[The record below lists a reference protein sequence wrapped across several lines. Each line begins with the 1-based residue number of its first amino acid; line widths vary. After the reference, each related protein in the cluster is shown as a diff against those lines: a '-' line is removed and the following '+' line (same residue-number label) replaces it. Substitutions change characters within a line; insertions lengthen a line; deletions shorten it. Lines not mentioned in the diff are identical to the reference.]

1 MASAQ
6 ASADDHQRAV
16 LERQLHGLPNDAAQ
30 PNSKRN
36 ITIYATKLD
45 KVILSLSSICAI
57 IAGALNP
64 LVPVIYG
71 LLVNVF
77 NGFSNGSVEASKLR
91 SEISTFSL
99 YYVYLSIALF
109 VFTYLG
115 TLGFYFS
122 GDRIARA
129 LRIAYLEAVIRQN
142 MAFFDVLRPG
152 EISNRIMSDMGILQ
166 EAITSKTSIML
177 SAVATFC
184 AAFIISF
191 IMYWKTAL
199 ILSPFFVTMLLMFSV
214 GGSYSVKH
222 QKVSRQKYSHAAGI
236 PEEAFGAI
244 RQVAAFGMQSFVK
257 ERYSQSLKEAAVAE
271 RRAQNIVACLIA
283 SMCAMPCLI
292 YSLSFWT
299 GSIFLVR
306 GETSVTAITST
317 TLAVTIGM
325 FAIIRIAPSMQAL
338 VSGIAIS
345 GSLFETISRRSPQDP
360 LEDKGE
366 ILGSLLGNVQLNNVD
381 LVYPSRDQAKVLD
394 SVTLQFSANK
404 TTAIV
409 GPSGGGKSS
418 ILGLFERF
426 YEPTSGSVSVDGN
439 DIQSLNLRWLRQQ
452 IGLVDQDPI
461 LLDASISENI
471 WYGCA
476 DANDTTPENKR
487 LDMVIDAARKA
498 YAHDFIM
505 ASPNG
510 YQTRVGEK
518 GMQLS
523 GGQRQRIAIARA
535 LIRDPKILLLDEA
548 TSALDSASEKAIQ
561 AAIDIASKY
570 RTTIIIAHRL
580 STIRNADLI
589 VVLNRGQVADQGT
602 HDELMARNGLYADLI
617 EKQKI
622 KEESQQEAG
631 ASIGQ
636 DEVDVMVSRTQ
647 GATLGSENEKAGTTE
662 TTRLEGTTNETSS
675 LSVPNRKG
683 AFSFLLDMSK
693 PDWKVL
699 IIGLICSILAGLEI
713 PAESIFFAK
722 LLTIIGLPE
731 NQHSQ
736 LRRDVNLWSG
746 LYVALAAAG
755 FAFWLGVGT
764 TLAYATQKVSK
775 RVRET
780 CCDKITVQSMEFFDE
795 AKNSPSALSNALSK
809 STDDLAGMGGPVM
822 GGILTFTS
830 TIIGGIA
837 VSLAVGWKL
846 ALVCTATIPVVVAC
860 GWLRLQVLAA
870 FDARIRQSGVDSAAY
885 AGQIVRSMRT
895 VASLGLEKRVL
906 GMYSGFLSNHA
917 AKSLRSILVT
927 AALYA
932 ASQSVVYLCAALGFW
947 YGGTLIANGE
957 YSAFQVY
964 VCFVCLISGSQIAG
978 SIFTFAP
985 DAGKAIHAAQELQ
998 KIAELPDTEKE
1009 TQPFHATEDTH
1020 GKRAVPNQL
1029 LDGPDPWQVKFQ
1041 DVSFAYPSRPHKPA
1055 LNRFTV
1061 SVEPGKTLALVGQS
1075 GSGKSTCLALLER
1088 FYALQHGQI
1097 LVDGRD
1103 IRSLDLNS
1111 YRLAISLISQEAVI
1125 FSSSMRDNIAVGAV
1139 GQDVSDDEILA
1150 ACRQA
1155 NILDFINSLPDG
1167 LASSVGTGGSMLSG
1181 GQKQRI
1187 AIARAFLRKSKLLL
1201 LDEATS
1207 ALDSESEAVVQTAIE
1222 AVKKNRTT
1230 IMVAHRL
1237 STVMSADVICVMREG
1252 SVAEIVREN
1261 LYIKFSRKHT
1271 FIHSSHISI
1280 VDKTMFETPTIMNP
1294 GPKSPVDGDDA
1305 SHKRRMEYWTRQLEK
1320 SNPAEFLLDKPRPR
1334 VLSTSNISKQELKIT
1349 GSLYGHLQRFCR
1361 DNQVSLLSILLAA
1374 FRVTHY
1380 RLSGT
1385 EDATIGTNK
1394 SGISPGPEDA
1404 DTKQS
1409 LNTRLSS
1416 RDLQCIQIKV
1426 GDELTFEQVV
1436 RLVNETLMNAHLN
1449 QQISFEDL
1457 VSEISLQGSDLSR
1470 HPLIQTALSLDFTR
1484 PIEAPAISNGHT
1496 VEMRS
1501 SNLPMLD
1508 FEFCLSQAP
1517 RGLYGHVFF
1526 CQDLFHEETIR
1537 AIIKVFYEVLT
1548 RGMEEPQ
1555 TPITSLWISGNI
1567 TPEINVISS
1576 DCEYSRDSSIIEV
1589 FQRQVMATPASVA
1602 VKDSLQQ
1609 MTYDELDKASDI
1621 IEVWLRNK
1629 RLAPETL
1636 VGVLASRSC
1645 QAVVAILG
1653 ILKANLAYMPLDVK
1667 APASRISAILSAAP
1681 GHRLILVGPDVAFP
1695 ELPQA
1700 DVTLVSIPDILK
1712 ARRSETI
1719 AEATKPS
1726 ATSLAYVMF
1735 TSGSTGQPKGV
1746 MIEHRGVVRAASVLS
1761 PIWGTCPVAHI
1772 ANIAFDTSTSE
1783 IYTPLFNGGT
1793 IICVDDVVAVD
1804 APRLGV
1810 LFHKEKVE
1818 VAVLAPALLKQCL
1831 FASPSTL
1838 EALHILFTAGD
1849 RLDTQD
1855 ARRVLDLVRGGVF
1868 NSYGPTENSVLSTLY
1883 QLRKEDD
1890 YANGVPIGRPVAYS
1904 GAYVVDREL
1913 RLVAPGVIGELL
1925 VTGDGIARGYTD
1937 PVRDEGR
1944 FVSIVLIEGHEPVR
1958 AYRTGDCV
1966 RCRPV
1971 DGQLEFFG
1979 RLDYQVKIRGHR
1991 VELPEVEQA
2000 LMMADETVIDA
2011 VTVVREVGEERGRD
2025 VELVSFVTIS
2035 EADVIESSHTNGEIS
2050 GTLAAEDKTEQG
2062 QIDVWK
2068 EHFDKSSYA
2077 DIESHIDTDKL
2088 GRDFVGW
2095 TSMYDGKPIKLNE
2108 MNEWLDDTMTTLLG
2122 GGEPSNV
2129 LEIGTGSGMILFNL
2143 PQSIQSYV
2151 GLELSEQAAS
2161 FANKA
2166 ADTIPALRGKVDVH
2180 VGTVTDLTSID
2191 RPRFNNPDLVVINS
2205 TVQYFP
2211 GPEYLLKAIR
2221 NLLQLGN
2228 VERLFIGDVRSYAM
2242 YREFQVSKA
2251 LHGDEARTSLDSLR
2265 QSMAAVERAEE
2276 ELLIDPAF
2284 FTALKERLPHLIEH
2298 VEILPKRMVATNEL
2312 SCYRYAVVIHGKP
2325 VSTPAKKLQV
2335 RELGDG
2341 QWIDFQKNQLTRQ
2354 SLLDI
2359 LDSRANTNSD
2369 PELDIVAISNIPF
2382 SKLMFERGVLEHLE
2396 DGNGRKRTDSADWVE
2411 VCRVS
2416 ATISIDTGSS
2426 LSAVDLHEIADSAG
2440 YFIQISCARQASQNG
2455 GIDAVFYRDPSPE
2468 RASRIRFNFPTDHQ
2482 GRDWKSFTNNPLHQR
2497 HWRQVEEKLRSHL
2510 KARLPSYMV
2519 PSVVRVLEAMPLND
2533 NGKVDRR
2540 ELTKKSQTLVISKSF
2555 SGSSSASKSRDP
2567 PQTELQ
2573 RAVCDE
2579 FASVLGLSHDD
2590 VGISDDFYHLGGH
2603 SLQAARMV
2611 SRLNQRLGCRLYV
2624 SDLVRSPTPMAL
2636 GSLIANLPTN
2646 TSNGNGV
2653 KGDKGDGTKLDISG
2667 EIDNNLEPPRGFS
2680 ELNSRPQSKF
2690 IIVLVHGLWG
2700 QGSVF
2705 TPMIPFL
2712 DPLFDVLVL
2721 NDPFFG
2727 QARGPESI
2735 QQWAEIYL
2743 DHVQER
2749 LGNRPGSTLM
2759 FGGYSLG
2766 GLIAYE
2772 MASLWHSRYDEYQA
2786 LLLLLDAAMYVSYE
2800 GNDNEL
2806 EYGLALFGQEQ
2817 EQMVHDHYSKISP
2830 LTKRE
2835 PSTFKPYLGSCF
2847 CLLTP
2852 ESDDK
2857 GAAAWWSKRCPNLQ
2871 VDSIDCSHH
2880 DLVGKLSI
2888 GEVGRRVNQ
2897 RCTEVLKS

>member
-1 MASAQ
+1 MASTEAV
-6 ASADDHQRAV
+6 ASTDDHQRAV
-16 LERQLHGLPNDAAQ
+16 LERQLHGLPNDAGQ
-30 PNSKRN
+30 PISKPN

-71 LLVNVF
+71 VIVSVF

-142 MAFFDVLRPG
+142 MVFFDVLRPG

-166 EAITSKTSIML
+166 EAITSKISIML

-184 AAFIISF
+184 AAFVISF

-199 ILSPFFVTMLLMFSV
+199 ILSPFFVTILIMFSV

-222 QKVSRQKYSHAAGI
+222 QKVSRQRYSHAAGI

-244 RQVAAFGMQSFVK
+244 RQVAAFGMQTFVREK
-257 ERYSQSLKEAAVAE
+257 YSQGLKEAAAAE
-271 RRAQNIVACLIA
+271 RKAQTIVACLIA

-299 GSIFLVR
+299 GSIFLAR
-306 GETSVTAITST
+306 GETSVASITST

-360 LEDKGE
+360 LGDKGE
-366 ILGSLLGNVQLNNVD
+366 IPESLSGNIQLNNVD

-394 SVTLQFSANK
+394 NVTLQFSANK

-418 ILGLFERF
+418 ILGLVERF
-426 YEPTSGSVSVDGN
+426 YEPTSGSISVDGN
-439 DIQSLNLRWLRQQ
+439 DIQSINLRWLRQQ
-452 IGLVDQDPI
+452 IGLVDQDPV
-461 LLDASISENI
+461 LLDASIYENI

-476 DANDTTPENKR
+476 DVNDKTPESKR
-487 LDMVIDAARKA
+487 LDLVIDAAKKA
-498 YAHDFIM
+498 YAHEFIM
-505 ASPNG
+505 ASSNG

-535 LIRDPKILLLDEA
+535 LIRDPNILLLDEA

-561 AAIDIASKY
+561 AAIDIASKH

-589 VVLNRGQVADQGT
+589 VVLSRGQVADQGT
-602 HDELMARNGLYADLI
+602 HDELMARSGLYADLI
-617 EKQKI
+617 EKQQI
-622 KEESQQEAG
+622 KEESQKEAG

-636 DEVDVMVSRTQ
+636 DDEVDVMPGTQ
-647 GATLGSENEKAGTTE
+647 GATQEPENEKAGATE
-662 TTRLEGTTNETSS
+662 TAKVEDTTNGDPS
-675 LSVPNRKG
+675 LSVPNKKG
-683 AFSFLLDMSK
+683 ALSFLLDMSK
-693 PDWKVL
+693 PDWKIL
-699 IIGLICSILAGLEI
+699 AIGLIFSILAGLEI

-731 NQHSQ
+731 NKYSQ

-755 FAFWLGVGT
+755 FVFWLGVGT
-764 TLAYATQKVSK
+764 TLAYATQKLSK

-809 STDDLAGMGGPVM
+809 STDDLAGMGGSVM
-822 GGILTFTS
+822 GGILTFTA
-830 TIIGGIA
+830 TIISGIA

-906 GMYSGFLSNHA
+906 DMYGGFLSNHA

-927 AALYA
+927 SALYA
-932 ASQSVVYLCAALGFW
+932 ASSSVVYLCAALGFW
-947 YGGTLIANGE
+947 YGGILIVNGE

-985 DAGKAIHAAQELQ
+985 DAGKAMHAAQELQ
-998 KIAELPDTEKE
+998 KIAALPGGDEGPTTES
-1009 TQPFHATEDTH
+1009 TH
-1020 GKRAVPNQL
+1020 RKQAVLNNL
-1029 LDGPDPWQVKFQ
+1029 LNGPDPWQVKFQ
-1041 DVSFAYPSRPHKPA
+1041 DVSFAYPSRPHKSA
-1055 LNRFTV
+1055 LSQFTV

-1088 FYALQHGQI
+1088 FYTLQHGQI
-1097 LVDGRD
+1097 LVDGQD

-1111 YRLAISLISQEAVI
+1111 YRQAISLISQEAVI
-1125 FSSSMRDNIAVGAV
+1125 FSTSMRDNIAVGLV
-1139 GQDVSDDEILA
+1139 GQDVRDNEILA

-1155 NILDFINSLPDG
+1155 NILDFVNSLPDG
-1167 LASSVGTGGSMLSG
+1167 LASPVGTGGSMLSG

-1237 STVMSADVICVMREG
+1237 STVMNADVICVMREG
-1252 SVAEIVREN
+1252 SVAEIDSKLPVN
-1261 LYIKFSRKHT
+1261 GNGT
-1271 FIHSSHISI
+1271 SH
-1280 VDKTMFETPTIMNP
+1280 E
-1294 GPKSPVDGDDA
+1294 
-1305 SHKRRMEYWTRQLEK
+1305 RQMEYWTRQLER
-1320 SNPAEFLLDKPRPR
+1320 SNPAEFLLDKPRPG
-1334 VLSTSNISKQELKIT
+1334 VLSTSNISKQELNIT
-1349 GSLYGHLQRFCR
+1349 GSLYDHLQRFSN
-1361 DNQVSLLSILLAA
+1361 DHQVPPLSILLAA
-1374 FRVTHY
+1374 FRVTLY

-1394 SGISPGPEDA
+1394 SGVSPSPEDV
-1404 DTKQS
+1404 DTEQS
-1409 LNTRLSS
+1409 PRS
-1416 RDLQCIQIKV
+1416 RDLQCIRIKV
-1426 GDELTFEQVV
+1426 HDELTFEQVV
-1436 RLVNETLMNAHLN
+1436 RLVHATLKDEHLI
-1449 QQISFEDL
+1449 QQMSFEDL
-1457 VSEISLQGSDLSR
+1457 VSEILPQGSDLSR
-1470 HPLIQTALSLDFTR
+1470 HPLVQMAFSLDSASPTR
-1484 PIEAPAISNGHT
+1484 AHVTANGDT
-1496 VEMRS
+1496 AGRRS
-1501 SNLPMLD
+1501 SSFPVLD
-1508 FEFCLSQAP
+1508 LEFRLSQASG
-1517 RGLYGHVFF
+1517 GLYGHASF
-1526 CQDLFHEETIR
+1526 CTDLFHEETIR
-1537 AIIKVFYEVLT
+1537 AIIEVFYEVLN

-1555 TPITSLWISGNI
+1555 TPIASLRISGKN
-1567 TPEINVISS
+1567 TPEIKAISTDS
-1576 DCEYSRDSSIIEV
+1576 HYSRDSSIIQV
-1589 FQRQVMATPASVA
+1589 FQRQVIATPVAIA
-1602 VKDSLQQ
+1602 VKDSFQR
-1609 MTYDELDKASDI
+1609 MTYDELDKASGI
-1621 IEVWLRNK
+1621 IEIWLRNK
-1629 RLAPETL
+1629 GLAPETL
-1636 VGVLASRSC
+1636 VGVLAPRSC
-1645 QAVVAILG
+1645 QAVAAILG

-1681 GHRLILVGPDVAFP
+1681 GHRMILVGPNVVFP

-1700 DVTLVSIPDILK
+1700 NVTLISIRDIFE
-1712 ARRSETI
+1712 ARQSETI
-1719 AEATKPS
+1719 AEVTKPS
-1726 ATSLAYVMF
+1726 ATSLAYVVF

-1746 MIEHRGVVRAASVLS
+1746 MIEHRGVIRAAAVLS

-1793 IICVDDVVAVD
+1793 IICVDDVVAID
-1804 APRLGV
+1804 APRLGE
-1810 LFHKEKVE
+1810 LFHKESVE
-1818 VAVLAPALLKQCL
+1818 VAVLAPALLKLCL
-1831 FASPSTL
+1831 SASPSTL
-1838 EALHILFTAGD
+1838 EALRILFTAGD

-1883 QLRKEDD
+1883 QLRKEDH
-1890 YANGVPIGRPVAYS
+1890 YVNGVPIGRPVAYS

-1913 RLVAPGVIGELL
+1913 RQVAPGVIGELL
-1925 VTGDGIARGYTD
+1925 VTGDGVARGYTD
-1937 PVRDEGR
+1937 PARDEGR
-1944 FVSIVLIEGHEPVR
+1944 FVNITLVEGHEPVR

-2011 VTVVREVGEERGRD
+2011 VTVVREVGEKSDRD

-2035 EADVIESSHTNGEIS
+2035 EADVREGSHTNGETS
-2050 GTLAAEDKTEQG
+2050 GADTSEQG
-2062 QIDVWK
+2062 QVDAWK

-2095 TSMYDGKPIKLNE
+2095 TSMYDWKPINLNE
-2108 MNEWLDDTMTTLLG
+2108 MNEWLDDTMTALLA
-2122 GGEPSNV
+2122 GGEPRNV
-2129 LEIGTGSGMILFNL
+2129 LEVGTGSGMILFNL
-2143 PQSIQSYV
+2143 PRSIQSYV
-2151 GLELSEQAAS
+2151 GLELSEQAAA

-2166 ADTIPALRGKVDVH
+2166 ANTIPALRGKVDVR

-2191 RPRFNNPDLVVINS
+2191 RPRSNNPDLVVINS

-2211 GPEYLLKAIR
+2211 GPEYLLKAIE
-2221 NLLQLGN
+2221 NLLQLGS
-2228 VERLFIGDVRSYAM
+2228 VERLFIGDVRSYAL

-2251 LHGDEARTSLDSLR
+2251 LHGGKAGIGLDSLR
-2265 QSMAAVERAEE
+2265 QNMAAIERAEE
-2276 ELLIDPAF
+2276 ELLVDPAF
-2284 FTALKERLPHLIEH
+2284 FTALKDRLPNLIEH
-2298 VEILPKRMVATNEL
+2298 VEIFPKRMVATNEL

-2325 VSTPAKKLQV
+2325 VSTSANKPLVRKLA
-2335 RELGDG
+2335 DG
-2341 QWIDFQKNQLTRQ
+2341 EWIDFQKNQLTRQ
-2354 SLLDI
+2354 SLLDM
-2359 LDSRANTNSD
+2359 LDGRAKTNFE

-2382 SKLMFERGVLEHLE
+2382 SKIVFERRVLEHL
-2396 DGNGRKRTDSADWVE
+2396 DSSNGRKSTDSADWIE
-2411 VCRVS
+2411 DCRVS
-2416 ATISIDTGSS
+2416 ATTSIDTGVS
-2426 LSAVDLHEIADSAG
+2426 LSAVDLHEIALSRG
-2440 YFIQISCARQASQNG
+2440 YLIQISWARQASQNG
-2455 GIDAVFYRDPSPE
+2455 GIDAVFYRDTSSE
-2468 RASRIRFNFPTDHQ
+2468 RVSRIRFNFPADHQ
-2482 GRDWKSFTNNPLHQR
+2482 GRDWKSFTNNPLQQLY
-2497 HWRQVEEKLRSHL
+2497 WRQVEEKLRSHL

-2533 NGKVDRR
+2533 NGKVDRPQ
-2540 ELTKKSQTLVISKSF
+2540 LTKQAQTLVISKSL
-2555 SGSSSASKSRDP
+2555 SGSSSAFKPRDP
-2567 PQTELQ
+2567 PRTALE

-2579 FASVLGLSHDD
+2579 FASVLGLSQDD

-2603 SLQAARMV
+2603 SLQAARLV

-2624 SDLVRSPTPMAL
+2624 SDLVRSPTPMTL
-2636 GSLIANLPTN
+2636 SSLIADLPT
-2646 TSNGNGV
+2646 TMRNGNGAN
-2653 KGDKGDGTKLDISG
+2653 GDKNDSKLGLNGQIS
-2667 EIDNNLEPPRGFS
+2667 NNLESPRGFS
-2680 ELNSRPQSKF
+2680 ELYSRPQSKF
-2690 IIVLVHGLWG
+2690 TIVLIHGLWG

-2705 TPMIPFL
+2705 APMVPFL
-2712 DPLFDVLVL
+2712 DLMFDVLVL
-2721 NDPFFG
+2721 DDPFFG
-2727 QARGPESI
+2727 QAQGPESF

-2749 LGNRPGSTLM
+2749 LGNTSGSTLI

-2772 MASLWHSRYDEYQA
+2772 MASLWHSRHDEYPA
-2786 LLLLLDAAMYVSYE
+2786 LLLLLDAAMYVSYAN
-2800 GNDNEL
+2800 NDNEL
-2806 EYGLALFGQEQ
+2806 EYGLTLFGQEQ
-2817 EQMVHDHYSKISP
+2817 KQMVHEHYSKISP

-2835 PSTFKPYLGSCF
+2835 PSKTKPYL
-2847 CLLTP
+2847 
-2852 ESDDK
+2852 ESET
-2857 GAAAWWSKRCPNLQ
+2857 A
-2871 VDSIDCSHH
+2871 
-2880 DLVGKLSI
+2880 
-2888 GEVGRRVNQ
+2888 
-2897 RCTEVLKS
+2897 

>member
-1 MASAQ
+1 MASAS

-16 LERQLHGLPNDAAQ
+16 LERQLHGLPNDADAGQ
-30 PNSKRN
+30 PNSKPN

-45 KVILSLSSICAI
+45 KIILSLSSICAI

-64 LVPVIYG
+64 LVPLIYG
-71 LLVNVF
+71 FIVSVF

-142 MAFFDVLRPG
+142 MAFFDVLPPG

-244 RQVAAFGMQSFVK
+244 RQVAAFGMQTFVK
-257 ERYSQSLKEAAVAE
+257 DKYSQGLKEAAVAE
-271 RRAQNIVACLIA
+271 RKAQHIVACLIA

-306 GETSVTAITST
+306 GETSVSAITST
-317 TLAVTIGM
+317 TLAVTIGV

-360 LEDKGE
+360 LGDEGE
-366 ILGSLLGNVQLNNVD
+366 IPGSLLGNIQLNNVD
-381 LVYPSRDQAKVLD
+381 LVYPSRDQAKVLNN
-394 SVTLQFSANK
+394 VTLQFSANK

-418 ILGLFERF
+418 ILGLVERF

-439 DIQSLNLRWLRQQ
+439 DIQSINLRWLRQQ
-452 IGLVDQDPI
+452 IGLVDQDPV

-476 DANDTTPENKR
+476 DENDSTPENKR
-487 LDMVIDAARKA
+487 LDLVIDAAKKA

-535 LIRDPKILLLDEA
+535 LIRDPKVLLLDEA

-561 AAIDIASKY
+561 AAIDIASKH

-589 VVLNRGQVADQGT
+589 VVLSRGKVADQGT

-617 EKQKI
+617 EKQQI
-622 KEESQQEAG
+622 KEESQKEAG
-631 ASIGQ
+631 ASIDQ
-636 DEVDVMVSRTQ
+636 DDEVDVMPGIQ
-647 GATLGSENEKAGTTE
+647 GATQEPENEKAGTTE
-662 TTRLEGTTNETSS
+662 TTKLEGTTNENPS
-675 LSVPNRKG
+675 LSVPNKKG
-683 AFSFLLDMSK
+683 AFSFLLAMSK
-693 PDWKVL
+693 PDWNVL
-699 IIGLICSILAGLEI
+699 IIGLIFSILAGLEI

-731 NQHSQ
+731 NQYSQ

-755 FAFWLGVGT
+755 FVFWLGVGT
-764 TLAYATQKVSK
+764 TLAYATQKLSK
-775 RVRET
+775 RVRVT
-780 CCDKITVQSMEFFDE
+780 CCDKITVQSMDFFDE

-809 STDDLAGMGGPVM
+809 STDDLAGMGGSVM
-822 GGILTFTS
+822 GGILTFTA

-906 GMYSGFLSNHA
+906 GMYGGFLSNHA

-927 AALYA
+927 SALYA

-985 DAGKAIHAAQELQ
+985 DAGKAMHAAQELQ
-998 KIAELPDTEKE
+998 NIAELPDGERDSN
-1009 TQPFHATEDTH
+1009 ATEHTH
-1020 GKRAVPNQL
+1020 GKKAVPSHL

-1055 LNRFTV
+1055 LNHFTV

-1097 LVDGRD
+1097 LVDGQD

-1125 FSSSMRDNIAVGAV
+1125 FSSSMRDNIAVGVV
-1139 GQDVSDDEILA
+1139 GQEVSDDEILA

-1155 NILDFINSLPDG
+1155 NILDFVNSLPDG
-1167 LASSVGTGGSMLSG
+1167 LASPVGTGGSMLSG

-1237 STVMSADVICVMREG
+1237 STVMNADVICVMREG
-1252 SVAEIVREN
+1252 FVAEIEPSCNDNILNPRTSSSDVILIRHACTQPLRLVR
-1261 LYIKFSRKHT
+1261 
-1271 FIHSSHISI
+1271 
-1280 VDKTMFETPTIMNP
+1280 IMHKQRYTTGSQ
-1294 GPKSPVDGDDA
+1294 GPYRRLSDGA
-1305 SHKRRMEYWTRQLEK
+1305 SMEYWTRQLER
-1320 SNPAEFLLDKPRPR
+1320 SNPAEFLVDKPRPG
-1334 VLSTSNISKQELKIT
+1334 VLSTSNISKQELSIT
-1349 GSLYGHLQRFCR
+1349 GSLYDHLQQFCK
-1361 DNQVSLLSILLAA
+1361 DHQVPLLSILLAA

-1394 SGISPGPEDA
+1394 SGASPGPENVDIE
-1404 DTKQS
+1404 QS
-1409 LNTRLSS
+1409 PSS
-1416 RDLQCIQIKV
+1416 TDLQCIRIKV
-1426 GDELTFEQVV
+1426 QDEVTFEQVV
-1436 RLVNETLMNAHLN
+1436 QLVDETLKNAHLN
-1449 QQISFEDL
+1449 QQISFHDL
-1457 VSEISLQGSDLSR
+1457 VAQIFSQENGD
-1470 HPLIQTALSLDFTR
+1470 TA
-1484 PIEAPAISNGHT
+1484 EK
-1496 VEMRS
+1496 RS
-1501 SNLPMLD
+1501 SSLPVLD
-1508 FEFCLSQAP
+1508 LEFRLSQIST
-1517 RGLYGHVFF
+1517 GLYGHAFF

-1537 AIIKVFYEVLT
+1537 AIIEVFYEVLT

-1555 TPITSLWISGNI
+1555 TPIASLRISVNNA
-1567 TPEINVISS
+1567 PEINTISS
-1576 DCEYSRDSSIIEV
+1576 DSQYSRNSSIIEV
-1589 FQRQVMATPASVA
+1589 FQRQVTTTPAAMA

-1609 MTYDELDKASDI
+1609 MTYNELDKASGI

-1629 RLAPETL
+1629 GLAPETL
-1636 VGVLASRSC
+1636 
-1645 QAVVAILG
+1645 AVAAILG

-1681 GHRLILVGPDVAFP
+1681 GHRLILVGPAVRFP
-1695 ELPQA
+1695 ELPEA
-1700 DVTLVSIPDILK
+1700 DITLVSIPDIFK
-1712 ARRSETI
+1712 GRQSETI
-1719 AEATKPS
+1719 AEGTSPS

-1746 MIEHRGVVRAASVLS
+1746 MIEHRGVVRAAAVLS
-1761 PIWGTCPVAHI
+1761 PIWGTCSVAHI

-1804 APRLGV
+1804 APRLGE
-1810 LFHKEKVE
+1810 LFHKEKVQ

-1831 FASPSTL
+1831 SASPSTL
-1838 EALHILFTAGD
+1838 KALRILFTAGD
-1849 RLDTQD
+1849 RLDAQD

-1883 QLRKEDD
+1883 QLRKEDN
-1890 YANGVPIGRPVAYS
+1890 YVNGVPIGRPVAYS

-1913 RLVAPGVIGELL
+1913 RSVAPGVIGELL
-1925 VTGDGIARGYTD
+1925 VTGDGVARGYTD
-1937 PVRDEGR
+1937 PARDEGR
-1944 FVSIVLIEGHEPVR
+1944 FVNFTLIEGHEPVR

-2000 LMMADETVIDA
+2000 LMMADETVLDA
-2011 VTVVREVGEERGRD
+2011 VTVVCEVGEESDRD

-2035 EADVIESSHTNGEIS
+2035 EADVSESSHTDGEVS
-2050 GTLAAEDKTEQG
+2050 GADKTEQG
-2062 QIDVWK
+2062 QVDTWK

-2095 TSMYDGKPIKLNE
+2095 TSMYDGRPISLDE
-2108 MNEWLDDTMTTLLG
+2108 MNEWLDDTMTALLSG
-2122 GGEPSNV
+2122 WKPRNV

-2143 PQSIQSYV
+2143 PRSMQSYV
-2151 GLELSEQAAS
+2151 GLELSEQAAT

-2166 ADTIPALRGKVDVH
+2166 ANTIPALRGKVDVR
-2180 VGTVTDLTSID
+2180 VGTVTDLSSID

-2211 GPEYLLKAIR
+2211 GPEYLLKAIE
-2221 NLLQLGN
+2221 NVLQLGN

-2242 YREFQVSKA
+2242 YREFQVIKA
-2251 LHGDEARTSLDSLR
+2251 LHGGKAGISLDSLR
-2265 QSMAAVERAEE
+2265 QSMVAIERAEE
-2276 ELLIDPAF
+2276 ELLVDPAF
-2284 FTALKERLPHLIEH
+2284 FTALKERLPNLVEH

-2312 SCYRYAVVIHGKP
+2312 SCYRYAAVIHGKP
-2325 VSTPAKKLQV
+2325 VSTSTNTLSV

-2354 SLLDI
+2354 SLLDM
-2359 LDSRANTNSD
+2359 LNGRAKTNSD
-2369 PELDIVAISNIPF
+2369 TELDIVAITNIPF
-2382 SKLMFERGVLEHLE
+2382 SKIMFEHSVLGNL
-2396 DGNGRKRTDSADWVE
+2396 DNGNGRKSTDSTDWVE
-2411 VCRVS
+2411 ACRVS
-2416 ATISIDTGSS
+2416 ATTSIDTGAS
-2426 LSAVDLHEIADSAG
+2426 LSAVDLHEIAGSAG
-2440 YFIQISCARQASQNG
+2440 YLIQISWARQTSQNG
-2455 GIDAVFYRDPSPE
+2455 GIDAIFYRDPSHE
-2468 RASRIRFNFPTDHQ
+2468 RVFRIRFNFPTDHQ
-2482 GRDWKSFTNNPLHQR
+2482 GRDWKSFTNNPLQQQ
-2497 HWRQVEEKLRSHL
+2497 HWRQVEEKLRSNL

-2519 PSVVRVLEAMPLND
+2519 PSLVRVLEAMPLND

-2540 ELTKKSQTLVISKSF
+2540 ELTKKAQTLVISKSF

-2567 PQTELQ
+2567 PRTRLE

-2579 FASVLGLSHDD
+2579 FTNVLGLSQDD

-2603 SLQAARMV
+2603 SLQAARLV

-2636 GSLIANLPTN
+2636 GSLITNLPTN
-2646 TSNGNGV
+2646 ISNGNV
-2653 KGDKGDGTKLDISG
+2653 TKGDKSDETKLGINGQIS
-2667 EIDNNLEPPRGFS
+2667 NKLKPLRGFS
-2680 ELNSRPQSKF
+2680 ELYSRPQSKF
-2690 IIVLVHGLWG
+2690 TIVLIHGLWG

-2705 TPMIPFL
+2705 APMIPFV
-2712 DPLFDVLVL
+2712 DPLFDVLIL
-2721 NDPFFG
+2721 DDPFFG
-2727 QARGPESI
+2727 QAQGPASI

-2749 LGNRPGSTLM
+2749 LGNRSGNTLI

-2772 MASLWHSRYDEYQA
+2772 MASLWHSRHDEYPA
-2786 LLLLLDAAMYVSYE
+2786 LLLLLDAAMYVSYA

-2806 EYGLALFGQEQ
+2806 EYGLTLFGQEQ
-2817 EQMVHDHYSKISP
+2817 KQMVHDHYSKISP

-2835 PSTFKPYLGSCF
+2835 PSTIKPYLGSCF
-2847 CLLTP
+2847 CLVTP
-2852 ESDDK
+2852 ESDDR
-2857 GAAAWWSKRCPNLQ
+2857 GAAAWWLKRCPSLQ
-2871 VDSIDCSHH
+2871 VDSIDC
-2880 DLVGKLSI
+2880 
-2888 GEVGRRVNQ
+2888 EVGRRVNE
-2897 RCTEVLKS
+2897 RCTEVLKSWNM

>member
-1 MASAQ
+1 MPDRGTSNRGPCLLTSRWPSHSPAMASAG
-6 ASADDHQRAV
+6 AETSADDHQRAV
-16 LERQLHGLPNDAAQ
+16 LERQLHGLPNDVGQ
-30 PNSKRN
+30 SSSKPN
-36 ITIYATKLD
+36 ITTYATKLD

-71 LLVNVF
+71 LLVSVF

-109 VFTYLG
+109 IFTYLG

-142 MAFFDVLRPG
+142 MAFFDVLPPG

-244 RQVAAFGMQSFVK
+244 RQVAAFGMQTFVK
-257 ERYSQSLKEAAVAE
+257 DKYSQSLKEAAVAE
-271 RRAQNIVACLIA
+271 RKAQNIVACLIA

-306 GETSVTAITST
+306 GETSVASITST
-317 TLAVTIGM
+317 TLAVTIGV

-360 LEDKGE
+360 LMDKGE
-366 ILGSLLGNVQLNNVD
+366 IPGSLSGNIQLNNVD

-394 SVTLQFSANK
+394 NVSLQFSANK

-418 ILGLFERF
+418 ILGLVERF

-452 IGLVDQDPI
+452 IGLVDQDPV
-461 LLDASISENI
+461 LLDASIFENI

-476 DANDTTPENKR
+476 DANDTTPESKR
-487 LDMVIDAARKA
+487 LDLVIDAAKKA
-498 YAHDFIM
+498 YAHEFIM

-561 AAIDIASKY
+561 AAIDIASKH

-580 STIRNADLI
+580 STIKNADLI
-589 VVLNRGQVADQGT
+589 VVLSRGQVADQGT

-617 EKQKI
+617 EKQQI
-622 KEESQQEAG
+622 KEESQKEAG
-631 ASIGQ
+631 ASIGRD
-636 DEVDVMVSRTQ
+636 DEVDVMLPTTQ
-647 GATLGSENEKAGTTE
+647 ESENEKAGITE
-662 TTRLEGTTNETSS
+662 TARLGGKMDEI
-675 LSVPNRKG
+675 SVPNKKG

-699 IIGLICSILAGLEI
+699 IIGLIFSILAGLEI

-731 NQHSQ
+731 NQYPQ

-746 LYVALAAAG
+746 LYVALTAVG
-755 FAFWLGVGT
+755 FVFWLGVGT
-764 TLAYATQKVSK
+764 TLAYATQKLSK

-795 AKNSPSALSNALSK
+795 TKNSPSALSNTLSK

-906 GMYSGFLSNHA
+906 DMYGGFLSKHA

-927 AALYA
+927 SALYA
-932 ASQSVVYLCAALGFW
+932 ASSSVVYLCAALGFW

-985 DAGKAIHAAQELQ
+985 DAGKAMHATQELQ
-998 KIAELPDTEKE
+998 KIAELADGETGTVTEQ
-1009 TQPFHATEDTH
+1009 TD
-1020 GKRAVPNQL
+1020 GKKAVPSHL

-1041 DVSFAYPSRPHKPA
+1041 DVSFSYPSRPDKPA
-1055 LNRFTV
+1055 LNHLTV

-1097 LVDGRD
+1097 LVDGQD

-1125 FSSSMRDNIAVGAV
+1125 FSSSMRDNIAVGVV

-1155 NILDFINSLPDG
+1155 NILDFVNSLPDG
-1167 LASSVGTGGSMLSG
+1167 LSSPVGTGGSMLSG

-1237 STVMSADVICVMREG
+1237 NS
-1252 SVAEIVREN
+1252 
-1261 LYIKFSRKHT
+1261 K
-1271 FIHSSHISI
+1271 
-1280 VDKTMFETPTIMNP
+1280 P
-1294 GPKSPVDGDDA
+1294 PVDGNRA
-1305 SHKRRMEYWTRQLEK
+1305 SDQRQMEYWTRQLER
-1320 SNPAEFLLDKPRPR
+1320 SNPAEFLLDKPRLG
-1334 VLSTSNISKQELKIT
+1334 VLSTSNINKQELKIT
-1349 GSLYGHLQRFCR
+1349 GPLYDHLQRFCK
-1361 DNQVSLLSILLAA
+1361 DYQVPLLSILLAA

-1394 SGISPGPEDA
+1394 SGASPGPEGA
-1404 DTKQS
+1404 DTEKFP
-1409 LNTRLSS
+1409 NTQLSS
-1416 RDLQCIQIKV
+1416 RDLHCIRIKLQ
-1426 GDELTFEQVV
+1426 DELTFEQVV
-1436 RLVNETLMNAHLN
+1436 RLADETLKNARLN

-1457 VSEISLQGSDLSR
+1457 FSEILPQGSDLSR
-1470 HPLIQTALSLDFTR
+1470 YPLIQAAFSLDSIS
-1484 PIEAPAISNGHT
+1484 PVEAPVTANGDTAERH
-1496 VEMRS
+1496 S
-1501 SNLPMLD
+1501 SSLPVLD
-1508 FEFCLSQAP
+1508 LEFRLSQASG
-1517 RGLYGHVFF
+1517 GLYGHAFL

-1537 AIIKVFYEVLT
+1537 AIIEVFYEVLT

-1555 TPITSLWISGNI
+1555 TPITSLRISGI
-1567 TPEINVISS
+1567 DIPEINAISS
-1576 DCEYSRDSSIIEV
+1576 DSQYSRGSSIIQV
-1589 FQRQVMATPASVA
+1589 FQSQVTTTPGTIA

-1609 MTYDELDKASDI
+1609 MTYDELDKASGI

-1629 RLAPETL
+1629 GLAPETL
-1636 VGVLASRSC
+1636 IGVLAPRSC
-1645 QAVVAILG
+1645 QAVAAILG

-1681 GHRLILVGPDVAFP
+1681 GHRLILVGPDVVFP

-1700 DVTLVSIPDILK
+1700 DVTLVSIPNIFK
-1712 ARRSETI
+1712 ARQSETI
-1719 AEATKPS
+1719 AGATKPS

-1746 MIEHRGVVRAASVLS
+1746 MIEHRGVVRAAAVLS

-1804 APRLGV
+1804 APRLGE

-1831 FASPSTL
+1831 SASPSTL
-1838 EALHILFTAGD
+1838 EALRILFTAGG

-1868 NSYGPTENSVLSTLY
+1868 NSYGPTENSVLSSLY
-1883 QLRKEDD
+1883 QLRKEDN
-1890 YANGVPIGRPVAYS
+1890 YVNGVPIGRPVAYS

-1913 RLVAPGVIGELL
+1913 RPVAPGVIGELL
-1925 VTGDGIARGYTD
+1925 VTGDGVARGYTD
-1937 PVRDEGR
+1937 PARDQGR
-1944 FVSIVLIEGHEPVR
+1944 FVNITLIEGHGPVR

-2000 LMMADETVIDA
+2000 LMMAGETVIDA
-2011 VTVVREVGEERGRD
+2011 VTVVREVGEGSDRD

-2035 EADVIESSHTNGEIS
+2035 EADVSESSHTNGEAS
-2050 GTLAAEDKTEQG
+2050 GVSASEDKTEQG
-2062 QIDVWK
+2062 QVDAWK

-2095 TSMYDGKPIKLNE
+2095 TSMYDGKPINLNE
-2108 MNEWLDDTMTTLLG
+2108 MNEWLDDTMTTLLNG
-2122 GGEPSNV
+2122 EEPSNV

-2143 PQSIQSYV
+2143 PRSIQSYV
-2151 GLELSEQAAS
+2151 GLELSEQAAA

-2166 ADTIPALRGKVDVH
+2166 VDTIPALRGKVDVH

-2211 GPEYLLKAIR
+2211 GPEYLLKAIE
-2221 NLLQLGN
+2221 NLLQLGS
-2228 VERLFIGDVRSYAM
+2228 VERLFIGDLRSYAM

-2251 LHGDEARTSLDSLR
+2251 LHGINGISLDSLQ
-2265 QSMAAVERAEE
+2265 QSLAAIERAEE
-2276 ELLIDPAF
+2276 ELLVDPAF
-2284 FTALKERLPHLIEH
+2284 FTALKARLPNLIEH
-2298 VEILPKRMVATNEL
+2298 VEILPKRMTATNEL
-2312 SCYRYAVVIHGKP
+2312 SCYRYAVVIHSKP
-2325 VSTPAKKLQV
+2325 VSASTNKLSV
-2335 RELGDG
+2335 RELADS

-2354 SLLDI
+2354 SLLDM
-2359 LDSRANTNSD
+2359 LEGRAKTNPNTD
-2369 PELDIVAISNIPF
+2369 LDIIAISNIPF
-2382 SKLMFERGVLEHLE
+2382 SKIMFERGVLEHL
-2396 DGNGRKRTDSADWVE
+2396 DNSNGRKSTDSADWIE

-2416 ATISIDTGSS
+2416 ATTSKDTGSS
-2426 LSAVDLHEIADSAG
+2426 LSPVDLHEIAGSAG
-2440 YFIQISCARQASQNG
+2440 CSIQISCARQASQNG
-2455 GIDAVFYRDPSPE
+2455 VMDAVFYRDPCPE
-2468 RASRIRFNFPTDHQ
+2468 KASRIRFNFPTDHQ
-2482 GRDWKSFTNNPLHQR
+2482 GRDWKSFTNNPLQQR
-2497 HWRQVEEKLRSHL
+2497 HWRQIEEKLRSHL
-2510 KARLPSYMV
+2510 KAHLPSYMV

-2540 ELTKKSQTLVISKSF
+2540 ELTKKAQTLVISKSF

-2567 PQTELQ
+2567 PRTGLE

-2579 FASVLGLSHDD
+2579 FTSILGLSQDD
-2590 VGISDDFYHLGGH
+2590 VGISDGFYHLGGH
-2603 SLQAARMV
+2603 SLQAARLV

-2624 SDLVRSPTPMAL
+2624 SDLVRSRTPMAL

-2646 TSNGNGV
+2646 NSLNGNGV
-2653 KGDKGDGTKLDISG
+2653 NGHKSDGTKLGINGQINS
-2667 EIDNNLEPPRGFS
+2667 NLDPPRGFS
-2680 ELNSRPQSKF
+2680 ELYSRPQSKF
-2690 IIVLVHGLWG
+2690 TIVLIHGLWG

-2705 TPMIPFL
+2705 APMVPFL

-2721 NDPFFG
+2721 DDPFFG
-2727 QARGPESI
+2727 QAQGPESI

-2743 DHVQER
+2743 DHIQER
-2749 LGNRPGSTLM
+2749 LGNRSGSTLI

-2772 MASLWHSRYDEYQA
+2772 MASLWHSRQEEYPA
-2786 LLLLLDAAMYVSYE
+2786 LLLLLDAAMYVSYA
-2800 GNDNEL
+2800 GNNNEL
-2806 EYGLALFGQEQ
+2806 EYGLTLFGHEQ
-2817 EQMVHDHYSKISP
+2817 KQMVHDHYSKVSP

-2835 PSTFKPYLGSCF
+2835 PSTIKPYPGSCF

-2852 ESDDK
+2852 ESNDK
-2857 GAAAWWSKRCPNLQ
+2857 GAAAWWSKRCPSLQ

-2880 DLVGKLSI
+2880 DLIGK
-2888 GEVGRRVNQ
+2888 VW
-2897 RCTEVLKS
+2897 